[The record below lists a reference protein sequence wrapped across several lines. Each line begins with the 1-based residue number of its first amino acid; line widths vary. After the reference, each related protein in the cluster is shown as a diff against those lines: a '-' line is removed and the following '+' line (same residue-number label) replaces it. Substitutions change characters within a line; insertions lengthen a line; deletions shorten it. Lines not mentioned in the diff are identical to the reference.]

1 MTKDDALRIA
11 LSALLDCTYD
21 ERMRAIGAGKALEIF
36 VWILAGFLR
45 SINQLTH
52 PPSAAVALNFINH
65 FLRHDD
71 AQRRASARA

>member
-21 ERMRAIGAGKALEIF
+21 ERMRAIGAVNF
-36 VWILAGFLR
+36 VWILAGFWR

-52 PPSAAVALNFINH
+52 PRSAAVALNFINH
-65 FLRHDD
+65 CLRHDD